1 MRKSTSSS
9 QATPENSWAETH
21 RYITSLYAET
31 DKKFAK
37 TDKKFK
43 ETGKLIKENAL
54 SMKIAGKRTDKLIEE
69 IKKIMKETALSM
81 KDTDRRMKE
90 TDRRMKETD
99 RIIKENALSMKET
112 DRQMKELQKELSG
125 FGQSQGSFAEE
136 YFYNSFKKGEK
147 NFFGKRFDDIQKN
160 VKGRLKDLKDE
171 YDIVLYNSNSVAIVE
186 VKFKVKKDHIASI
199 IKKAGTF
206 KTIYPYYKDFNIYLG
221 LASLVFPA
229 HLEQECINTGIAII
243 KQVGDN
249 VIINDAHLK
258 AF

>member
-1 MRKSTSSS
+1 MKNSTSYS
-9 QATPENSWAETH
+9 QATPENSWAELH
-21 RYITSLYAET
+21 RYLRELHAET
-31 DKKFAK
+31 EKQRKESDKR
-37 TDKKFK
+37 FK
-43 ETGKLIKENAL
+43 RTEKLMKENAL
-54 SMKIAGKRTDKLIEE
+54 SRKE
-69 IKKIMKETALSM
+69 I
-81 KDTDRRMKE
+81 DRL
-90 TDRRMKETD
+90 
-99 RIIKENALSMKET
+99 IKENALSMKET